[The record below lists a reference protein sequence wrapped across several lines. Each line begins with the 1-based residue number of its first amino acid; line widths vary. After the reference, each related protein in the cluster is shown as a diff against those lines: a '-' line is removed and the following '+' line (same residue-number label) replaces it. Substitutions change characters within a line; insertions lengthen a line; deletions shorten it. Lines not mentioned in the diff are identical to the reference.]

1 MDIESSCS
9 VWIMQSATHRFWLLP
24 AGGTRRLHIIMASAY
39 YVVISETALNRI
51 IRELRLA
58 SAERPESEYLVARP
72 EHSSR

>member
-1 MDIESSCS
+1 
-9 VWIMQSATHRFWLLP
+9 
-24 AGGTRRLHIIMASAY
+24 MASAY